1 MAFLEMVGLAK
12 TYGAG
17 ADAVEALRG
26 VDLAFEKG
34 EFVVVMGA
42 SGSGKSTLMH
52 LLGALD
58 VPTAGEVRVGGRAL
72 AGLSAVERTRYR
84 RETTGFVFQQYNLV
98 STLNAVEN
106 VELPL
111 LYAGVG
117 RRERRARSLAALEAV
132 GLAGRARHLPHQ
144 MSGGEQQRTAIAR
157 SVVHRPALLL
167 ADEPTGNVDTAT
179 TEALLGLMLRFR
191 DETGL
196 TIVLVTHN
204 PWIGERAGRLV
215 RLRDGRVVAS

>member
-1 MAFLEMVGLAK
+1 MAFLETVRLAK
-12 TYGAG
+12 TYGG
-17 ADAVEALRG
+17 GPDAVAALRG
-26 VDLAFEKG
+26 VDLSFEKG

-52 LLGALD
+52 ILGALD
-58 VPTAGEVRVGGRAL
+58 VPTSGEVRVGGRAI
-72 AGLSAVERTRYR
+72 AGLSAWERTRYR

-98 STLNAVEN
+98 STLTAVEN

-117 RRERRARSLAALEAV
+117 RRERRARALESLESV

-144 MSGGEQQRTAIAR
+144 MSGGEQQRAAIAR
-157 SVVHRPALLL
+157 AVVHRPALLL
-167 ADEPTGNVDTAT
+167 ADEPTGNVDTTT
-179 TEALLGLMLRFR
+179 TEALLDLMLRFR
-191 DETGL
+191 TETGL

-215 RLRDGRVVAS
+215 RLRDGQVVA

>member
-1 MAFLEMVGLAK
+1 MAFLEAVGLKK
-12 TYGAG
+12 TYGGG

-26 VDLAFEKG
+26 VDLSFEKG

-42 SGSGKSTLMH
+42 SGSGKSTLLH

-58 VPTAGEVRVGGRAL
+58 VPTSGEVRVGGRAL
-72 AGLSAVERTRYR
+72 AGLSASERTRYR
-84 RETTGFVFQQYNLV
+84 RDTTGFVFQQYNLV
-98 STLNAVEN
+98 STLTAVEN

-117 RRERRARSLAALEAV
+117 RRERRARALAALDAV
-132 GLAGRARHLPHQ
+132 GLTGRAKHLPHQ

-179 TEALLGLMLRFR
+179 TEALLALMLRFR

-196 TIVLVTHN
+196 TIVVVTHN

-215 RLRDGRVVAS
+215 RLRDGRVVS